1 MRYYTYVQKQEEYER
16 KLGVGNKLSHL
27 NVIDLKTVLLGIL
40 QEEETVTGALKRL
53 SANNRKFTSTGTVY
67 IAIKYLLSI
76 VYIAQINLNL
86 LMLITFLGKGR
97 NRKAAAKELD
107 VDPAASTVSTADGK
121 EQLAKLIDCADMLL
135 SKGILSIYD
144 STYEAISNSL
154 SLWEY
159 QALDGSLQGPFDSQQ
174 ILAWKGQGYFT
185 GPTAVNMRRC
195 GHVSEAQVS
204 VGIAGEK
211 RKSNAFDAASG
222 ASKKVKLDVPAKSQP
237 TNHEDLLAD
246 LDDDEPAAPAT
257 AQPTPIRPV
266 AAKPTKGP
274 WISSDD
280 IDFGQLITSVSAGA
294 FSSSDGGIGGGT
306 RSSSVSFGVSSTN
319 ANLTDRRDDTAEG
332 DEDDEDGDDDEEEE
346 GEEMNARQKKRAV
359 RFQLK
364 TTGPDSDEDD

>member
-1 MRYYTYVQKQEEYER
+1 
-16 KLGVGNKLSHL
+16 
-27 NVIDLKTVLLGIL
+27 
-40 QEEETVTGALKRL
+40 
-53 SANNRKFTSTGTVY
+53 
-67 IAIKYLLSI
+67 
-76 VYIAQINLNL
+76 
-86 LMLITFLGKGR
+86 
-97 NRKAAAKELD
+97 
-107 VDPAASTVSTADGK
+107 
-121 EQLAKLIDCADMLL
+121 MLL

-174 ILAWKGQGYFT
+174 ILAWKAQGYFT

-204 VGIAGEK
+204 VGVAGEK
-211 RKSNAFDAASG
+211 RKSSGFDAGSG
-222 ASKKVKLDVPAKSQP
+222 ASKKVKYDGPAPSQP
-237 TNHEDLLAD
+237 ANHEDLLAD

-257 AQPTPIRPV
+257 AQPTPVRPV
-266 AAKPTKGP
+266 AAKTTKGP

-280 IDFGQLITSVSAGA
+280 IDFGQLVTSVSASA
-294 FSSSDGGIGGGT
+294 FSSSDGGGSGGGGT

-319 ANLTDRRDDTAEG
+319 ANLTDRRDDTGEG
-332 DEDDEDGDDDEEEE
+332 DEDDDEDDDGEEEGE